1 VSNCDRNRRLSLG
14 HSGASK
20 LSFLSLPVL
29 LSIPA
34 FVLVL
39 TVIVFV
45 HEMGH
50 YLVARWNGIAI
61 QTFSLGFGRELI
73 GFNDRHGTRWRIS
86 AIPLGGYVRFV
97 GDMNAASMPDPELVK
112 ALPPEDQARL
122 FVNKNVWQ
130 RIAVVVAGPV
140 ANVLLTFLIL
150 YVLVLSYGRYTVPP
164 VLGDVKWGSVAM
176 RAGLLPGDRILG
188 VDGFAVN
195 GLEDFDR
202 LISTSPDR
210 KVTVTLER
218 GGAPRTLTLVPTSF
232 VDRDRFGN
240 ELRVGDVGLVPPPP
254 VVTDIGW
261 GSVAMWGGLRP
272 GDMPR
277 SVNGAVTYTPADFQR
292 MIAGAP
298 GKTVTVRVARDG
310 RDQSVVLVPRDVS
323 EKDASGKAQQNG
335 RIGVTIGLQRQN
347 VTLYRPN
354 PVEAVGMT
362 FEEIRF
368 IVDRTA
374 AFLGDFFVGRGDVQ
388 QLGGP
393 IKVAKVSGE
402 VATLGI
408 VALINL
414 AALLSLNIGIFNL
427 LPVPVLDGG
436 HLLYYVIEA
445 VRGRPLSQRAQ
456 EIGYRVGF
464 AIVGSL
470 MIFTLLNDT
479 LLEALRH
486 VSG

>member
-1 VSNCDRNRRLSLG
+1 MGRPSVTAI
-14 HSGASK
+14 GAYLWRDPGAFK

-29 LSIPA
+29 LAIPA
-34 FVLVL
+34 FIVVL

-61 QTFSLGFGRELI
+61 QTFSLGFGPELV

-97 GDMNAASMPDPELVK
+97 GDMNAASMPDPELVES
-112 ALPPEDQARL
+112 LPAEEQARL

-140 ANVLLTFLIL
+140 ANVLLTFVIL
-150 YVLVLSYGRYTVPP
+150 YALLLGYGRYTIPP
-164 VLGDVKWGSVAM
+164 VIGDVVQGGVAQS
-176 RAGLLPGDRILG
+176 AGLQPGDKILA
-188 VDGFAVN
+188 VDGFGVR
-195 GLEDFDR
+195 GFEDFQR
-202 LISTSPDR
+202 LISTAPGR
-210 KVTVTLER
+210 PVTVVLDR
-218 GGAPRTLTLVPTSF
+218 GGKDLTIVLTPDVATET
-232 VDRDRFGN
+232 DRFGN
-240 ELRVGDVGLVPPPP
+240 
-254 VVTDIGW
+254 
-261 GSVAMWGGLRP
+261 A
-272 GDMPR
+272 
-277 SVNGAVTYTPADFQR
+277 QR
-292 MIAGAP
+292 I
-298 GKTVTVRVARDG
+298 
-310 RDQSVVLVPRDVS
+310 
-323 EKDASGKAQQNG
+323 G
-335 RIGVTIGLQRQN
+335 RIGVSRTVDQADI
-347 VTLYRPN
+347 TLYRPN
-354 PVEAVGMT
+354 PVEAIGMT
-362 FEEIRF
+362 GEEIRF
-368 IVDRTA
+368 IIDRTA
-374 AFLGDFFVGRGDVQ
+374 GFLGDFFVGRGDVQ

-393 IKVAKVSGE
+393 VKVAKVSGE

-445 VRGRPLSQRAQ
+445 IRGRPLSQKAQ

-486 VSG
+486 VT